1 MIYAAFYSII
11 SYIRI
16 FIKSFRDNIGTALPD
31 LCLERIL
38 TMKTRKQPAWLDNAI
53 FYEIYPQSFKDS
65 NGDGIGDF
73 NGIIEKLDY
82 IKELGCNAVWLN
94 PCFESPF
101 GDAGYDVSDYCLA
114 APRYGTNE
122 DLKRLFAEA
131 HKRGMHI
138 LLDLVPGH
146 TSVEHKWFRESM
158 KAEKNEYTDRYVW
171 TDSIWEE
178 PQGMGCIRGIS
189 DRDGSCAVNF
199 FSHQPALNYG
209 FYKPDPDKKWQQSM
223 NDEGPRATLEA
234 MKDVMRFWLGL
245 GCDGFRV
252 DMAGSLVKH
261 DEDGKGT
268 IALWQ
273 NVREFLDVEFPEAA
287 MVSEW
292 GEPDK
297 SLLGGFHMDFLLHFG
312 PSHYNDLFR
321 CEEPFFSS
329 RGKGD
334 VSEFVKKY
342 IENYEKSE
350 KKGLICIPS
359 GNHDMDRLS
368 RGVKGDN
375 LKIAFAFLLSMPG
388 APFIYYGD
396 EIGMRYVENLASVEG
411 GYGRTGSRSPMQ
423 WDDTA
428 NAGFSAAPA
437 EKLYIKQDDSPD
449 RPTVKAQLS
458 DENSLYSEIK
468 RLIAVRQSHE
478 ALQSKGEIEFVY
490 AEKNAYPLAYIRSA
504 EEEKILVVINPADRE
519 VSFECKYMLR
529 EKIYSFGEGFSV
541 NNGKITVPP
550 CCAGYFSV

>member
-1 MIYAAFYSII
+1 MNTI
-11 SYIRI
+11 
-16 FIKSFRDNIGTALPD
+16 
-31 LCLERIL
+31 
-38 TMKTRKQPAWLDNAI
+38 KQPAWLDNAI
-53 FYEIYPQSFKDS
+53 FYEIYPQSFCDS

-73 NGIIEKLDY
+73 NGIIGKLDY
-82 IKELGCNAVWLN
+82 IKELGCNAIWMN
-94 PCFESPF
+94 PCFDSPF
-101 GDAGYDVSDYCLA
+101 GDAGYDVSDYYSA

-122 DLKRLFAEA
+122 DLKRLFGEV

-146 TSVEHKWFRESM
+146 TSVEHSWFKGSL

-171 TDSIWEE
+171 TDNIWEE
-178 PQGMGCIRGIS
+178 PRGMGCIRGIS

-209 FYKPDPDKKWQQSM
+209 FYKPDPDRKWQQPT
-223 NDEGPRATLEA
+223 DGEGPKATLEA
-234 MKDVMRFWLGL
+234 MKNVMRFWLGM

-252 DMAGSLVKH
+252 DMAGSLVKN

-268 IALWQ
+268 IRLWQ
-273 NVREFLDVEFPEAA
+273 NVREFLDREFPEAA

-297 SLLGGFHMDFLLHFG
+297 SLKGGFHMDFLLHFG

-321 CEEPFFSS
+321 CPEPYFSG

-359 GNHDMDRLS
+359 GNHDMDRLA
-368 RGVKGDN
+368 RGIHGDN

-396 EIGMRYVENLASVEG
+396 EIGMRYVEGLVSVEG

-423 WDDTA
+423 WDDTT

-437 EKLYIKQDDSPD
+437 EKLYIKQDDRPD
-449 RPTVKAQLS
+449 RPTVKAQKA
-458 DENSLYSEIK
+458 DDRSLYSEIR
-468 RLIAVRQSHE
+468 RLIAVRQAHA
-478 ALQSKGEIEFVY
+478 ALQSKGEIEFLF
-490 AEKNAYPLAYIRSA
+490 AEKNAYPLAYLRSA
-504 EEEKILVVINPADRE
+504 GEEKILVIVNPAERE
-519 VSFECKYMLR
+519 VSFECGCFPK
-529 EKIYSFGEGFSV
+529 EKIYSFGGEIAEEDGR
-541 NNGKITVPP
+541 IAVPP
-550 CCAGYFSV
+550 CFAGFYTV